1 MLISVKDLV
10 VHQLNFNPDWHDLFM
25 SKSTW
30 WCTNLQKFAANN
42 VSEQKFWGYKKR
54 SGLRR
59 VPMFS
64 NSGKCEA
71 IAWFLQY
78 IYWQI
83 EDVCLHF

>member
-1 MLISVKDLV
+1 MLISGKDLV

-25 SKSTW
+25 STSTW
-30 WCTNLQKFAANN
+30 WCTNIQKFAANN
-42 VSEQKFWGYKKR
+42 VSEQKFWDYKKR

-64 NSGKCEA
+64 NLVSVKQLPGS
-71 IAWFLQY
+71 Y
-78 IYWQI
+78 SIYWQI